1 MSKIY
6 EALIQAGKR
15 SASRAAGLRS
25 HGHEQPAL
33 LRLTHQDN
41 RVQWKIITAVA
52 TVILVFGVLVVVI
65 ANQFMG
71 RALRS
76 ENDQRALAIATNLSD
91 AAAGPVMEKNILAIY
106 VLVTKYARLNN
117 AAYAFIEDGNGQV
130 VAQSIKPFPPELN
143 QTLTADARKEINR
156 RTVTLGGKTAYET
169 RVPILEGQLGAVHL
183 GIWAEGVK
191 NEISAARLPVIG
203 IMTLVLLLA
212 VSVAVLLVRAI
223 VAPTHGPIESPVEVS
238 ASEFKSS
245 LENRVAR

>member
-1 MSKIY
+1 M
-6 EALIQAGKR
+6 
-15 SASRAAGLRS
+15 
-25 HGHEQPAL
+25 
-33 LRLTHQDN
+33 
-41 RVQWKIITAVA
+41 A

-130 VAQSIKPFPPELN
+130 VAQSIKPFPSELN

-156 RTVTLGGKTAYET
+156 RTVTLEGKTAYET

-183 GIWAEGVK
+183 GIWAEGV
-191 NEISAARLPVIG
+191 
-203 IMTLVLLLA
+203 
-212 VSVAVLLVRAI
+212 
-223 VAPTHGPIESPVEVS
+223 
-238 ASEFKSS
+238 
-245 LENRVAR
+245 